1 MKKEVSQINRRHV
14 VTASEIGE
22 FTYCAKAWYLKR
34 CGEEAQS
41 PHLEEGVTFHKQHQ
55 AGVSQAARLKRAG
68 KTLALIALILFVVL
82 ILVWF
87 ATEAL
92 R

>member
-1 MKKEVSQINRRHV
+1 MKKEVLQINRRHV

-41 PHLEEGVTFHKQHQ
+41 PHLEEGIAFHAKHE

-82 ILVWF
+82 ILIWF
-87 ATEAL
+87 ATEVS